1 MNYLSW
7 RHFRGRKIHLMKYED
22 LIEDPKK
29 NFIKMLEY
37 INSIIS
43 INIAQNRISKAV
55 EDTAFHK
62 LQKLEDIESLIFNA
76 VSGDTALQST

>member
-7 RHFRGRKIHLMKYED
+7 KHYKGRKIHLMKYED
-22 LIEDPKK
+22 LVENPKK

-43 INIAQNRISKAV
+43 INIDQNKISKAV
-55 EDTAFHK
+55 EETAFK
-62 LQKLEDIESLIFNA
+62 NYKI
-76 VSGDTALQST
+76 